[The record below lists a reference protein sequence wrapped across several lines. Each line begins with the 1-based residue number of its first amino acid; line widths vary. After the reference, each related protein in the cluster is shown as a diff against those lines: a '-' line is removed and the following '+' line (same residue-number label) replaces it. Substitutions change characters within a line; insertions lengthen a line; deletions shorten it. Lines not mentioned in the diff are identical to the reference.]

1 MTGLADQIM
10 LLNKRVT
17 LAENDALRKEF
28 ETLPPDVMAM
38 TKTEFELRLELAQ
51 LIESCK
57 GTKDWLS
64 KEFSRLRREH
74 YGNLK
79 DIEQILV
86 GFN

>member
-1 MTGLADQIM
+1 
-10 LLNKRVT
+10 
-17 LAENDALRKEF
+17 
-28 ETLPPDVMAM
+28 MAM
-38 TKTEFELRLELAQ
+38 TKTEFELKLELAQ

-57 GTKDWLS
+57 GTKDWLA

-86 GFN
+86 GFNQLNGKVRTITNQQGLSD